1 MPYILG
7 TLLVWF
13 VAAVALG
20 GVIGWIAHSV
30 FRGFASTRPVA
41 PVAVS
46 ARDATAMAVAPVRD
60 PAIPADV
67 EELWSQ
73 SSVLEPAAR
82 QRDRLHRELDARR
95 TGGSPTAAQP
105 VQDGV
110 SKEQYEALQAER
122 TSLRNLVHR
131 YEATLG
137 VQQATVERLQR
148 KLDTGP
154 ADAPSPPDL
163 DSGAAV
169 LGRSV
174 TLDDLTVV
182 VGIDAE
188 LEALCHRH
196 GIFTWWQLATIP
208 ISELRTMLETSDLI
222 APMPDPSPWPT
233 LARLLAHGNWEQFK
247 NVSERMYRT

>member
-13 VAAVALG
+13 VVAAALG
-20 GVIGWIAHSV
+20 GVIGWMAHSV
-30 FRGFASTRPVA
+30 FRGITSPRSAPAVGISTTDA
-41 PVAVS
+41 AMIVAVS
-46 ARDATAMAVAPVRD
+46 ARDPGEPDDM
-60 PAIPADV
+60 
-67 EELWSQ
+67 EELWSR
-73 SSVLEPAAR
+73 STVLEPAAR

-95 TGGSPTAAQP
+95 AGGTAGAAQP
-105 VQDGV
+105 VHEGV
-110 SKEQYEALQAER
+110 SKEEYEALQAER

-137 VQQATVERLQR
+137 VQQATVDRLQR
-148 KLDTGP
+148 QLDSGP
-154 ADAPSPPDL
+154 ENAPPVPDL
-163 DSGAAV
+163 ASGAAV

-174 TLDDLTVV
+174 TLNDLTVV

-188 LEALCHRH
+188 LEALCHQH
-196 GIFTWWQLATIP
+196 GILTWWQLATTP

-222 APMPDPSPWPT
+222 APMPDPSSWPT